1 MMGNDN
7 LVEKLKESINYA
19 DNYDNDISIS
29 LARRSFL
36 YKNKNA
42 ISGIMCILLFII
54 LSVVLLT
61 RISSLQFVMRDIII
75 VVITVII
82 AIFCLV
88 KGIFTLL
95 FYFKEKKYDV
105 SVNKFIIQELYN
117 QLYFIYERLFWLW
130 LMIPLILLVLPFI
143 CASILRF
150 YLFLIPIVVIV
161 EISLSRKII
170 KRYTNIKREINMI
183 NDDCQG

>member
-7 LVEKLKESINYA
+7 LAEKLKESINCA
-19 DNYDNDISIS
+19 DSYDNDMSFL
-29 LARRSFL
+29 LARKSFL
-36 YKNKNA
+36 YKNKNV
-42 ISGIMCILLFII
+42 ISGIMCIISSII
-54 LSVVLLT
+54 LSIIILT
-61 RISSLQFVMRDIII
+61 RISCLQFVMRDIVI

-82 AIFCLV
+82 TIFCLV
-88 KGIFTLL
+88 KGVFTLL

-130 LMIPLILLVLPFI
+130 IMLPLILLVLPFI
-143 CASILRF
+143 CANTLRF
-150 YLFLIPIVVIV
+150 YLLLIPIIVIV
-161 EISLSRKII
+161 EISLSKKII
-170 KRYTNIKREINMI
+170 KRYTNIKREINLI

>member
-7 LVEKLKESINYA
+7 LVEKLKESINCA
-19 DNYDNDISIS
+19 DSYDNDISIS

-54 LSVVLLT
+54 LSVVILT

-95 FYFKEKKYDV
+95 FYFKEK
-105 SVNKFIIQELYN
+105 
-117 QLYFIYERLFWLW
+117 
-130 LMIPLILLVLPFI
+130 
-143 CASILRF
+143 
-150 YLFLIPIVVIV
+150 
-161 EISLSRKII
+161 
-170 KRYTNIKREINMI
+170 NMMFP
-183 NDDCQG
+183 

>member
-1 MMGNDN
+1 
-7 LVEKLKESINYA
+7 
-19 DNYDNDISIS
+19 
-29 LARRSFL
+29 
-36 YKNKNA
+36 
-42 ISGIMCILLFII
+42 
-54 LSVVLLT
+54 
-61 RISSLQFVMRDIII
+61 MRDIII

-143 CASILRF
+143 CANILRF

-170 KRYTNIKREINMI
+170 KRYTNIKREINLI